1 MSINR
6 VIVTGHL
13 TRDPELRQTAGGTPI
28 LHFGIAVNDRAK
40 NAQSG
45 EWEDRPNFVDC
56 VLFGSRTEALS
67 RILAKGMKVALDG
80 RLRYSAW
87 EKDGQKHSKLE
98 IAVDSVDLMAKPR
111 EQAMN
116 PQQAAEYMSQ
126 QYGQPVAA
134 VPMQA
139 TAPVQAQQP
148 ALYDEDIP
156 F

>member
-1 MSINR
+1 MSIN
-6 VIVTGHL
+6 VVNITGNL
-13 TRDPELRQTAGGTPI
+13 TRDPELRATAGGTQV
-28 LHFGIAVNDRAK
+28 LSFGVAVNDRRK
-40 NAQSG
+40 NPQTG

-56 VLFGSRTEALS
+56 VLFGPRAEALS
-67 RILAKGMKVALDG
+67 RILAKGMKVALEG

-116 PQQAAEYMSQ
+116 PQQAADYMSQ

-139 TAPVQAQQP
+139 TAPAQAQQP
-148 ALYDEDIP
+148 ALYDEEIP

>member
-1 MSINR
+1 
-6 VIVTGHL
+6 
-13 TRDPELRQTAGGTPI
+13 
-28 LHFGIAVNDRAK
+28 
-40 NAQSG
+40 
-45 EWEDRPNFVDC
+45 
-56 VLFGSRTEALS
+56 
-67 RILAKGMKVALDG
+67 MKVALEG
-80 RLRYSAW
+80 RLRFSAW

-116 PQQAAEYMSQ
+116 PQQAADYMSQ

-139 TAPVQAQQP
+139 PAQAQQP
-148 ALYDEDIP
+148 ALYDEEIP